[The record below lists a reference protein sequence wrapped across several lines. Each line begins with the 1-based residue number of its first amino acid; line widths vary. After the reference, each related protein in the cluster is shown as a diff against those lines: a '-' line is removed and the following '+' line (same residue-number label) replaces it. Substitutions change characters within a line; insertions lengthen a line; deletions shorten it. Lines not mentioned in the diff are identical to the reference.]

1 MTETHFNIQIG
12 DVDGDGKQD
21 VTITSGGD
29 KIIKITIHDVK
40 KAILDIGKIILSVLV
55 AMGIIQVI

>member
-21 VTITSGGD
+21 VTITTTGD
-29 KIIKITIHDVK
+29 KVTKITIHDIK
-40 KAILDIGKIILSVLV
+40 KAVMDVGKIIISVLV
-55 AMGIIQVI
+55 AMGIIQVM